1 MNVPEALKKYARPF
15 LVWCEGSYP
24 YCLHIHL
31 ASVFHGD
38 LRMRWCGRDLIGVTL
53 FLYRSGSVKRRPNGR
68 EGWDDFL
75 KIVKHPQ
82 RYFKLDYTTGEII
95 GQRSLQATMKLV
107 EPCQSLDTEILTTE
121 GLKAAADVKAG
132 DVLLDGSVVT
142 SVYALPYVKPWI
154 EIRIVNWPAPLVVT
168 EGHPF
173 LVLEG
178 RKCPRYGVWCNPTRS
193 YPICKSC
200 LYKVEPEL
208 VWKEAKDLEPGD
220 YVALPTD
227 FQLPISDELRRWGL
241 TYEDGYVL
249 GWLLGDGCV
258 THNSKK
264 DKSICFCFFLGPGDP
279 VGELVDLLRKRT
291 KNKVSIQCRGKCT
304 QICYADSKN
313 AKWARSWLYPNGKKR
328 FPLEVLGAPEEFRK
342 GVYEGL
348 VASDGS
354 RFSNHDDVAFTTKA
368 HSWFTFLLASSL
380 GKFPGASQQQTRRRY
395 SERCHLYH
403 TCVYH
408 KSQECFALGGF
419 HFHRVKEVHENVR
432 SPRWL
437 VNLETDTG
445 IIPLPFISHNSA
457 WINVRKLVSPPGRIG
472 ARSLKDKWSYMTR
485 VDTGL
490 VEHLTR
496 KLDMFEFYFTKGK
509 AFHGRYIL
517 RPFGRGFHFYTAS
530 ADKPQVVGTK
540 YEKLKEGKE
549 LGGFLWIKA
558 KDQTPYVLS
567 LRAVEKRFVAPFG
580 YSGLPTKLRKRI
592 PTRFQYWKIK
602 DDQKRIDLRNKL
614 RDELKTKGLLGSLS
628 LGKWEQVKL

>member
-53 FLYRSGSVKRRPNGR
+53 FLYRPGSVKHRPNGR

-75 KIVKHPQ
+75 KIVKYPR

-95 GQRSLQATMKLV
+95 GQRSLQATMKLP
-107 EPCQSLDTEILTTE
+107 EPCQNPSTKILTTT
-121 GLKAAADVKAG
+121 GLKTAVDIKAG

-142 SVYALPYVKPWI
+142 TAYALPYIKSWI
-154 EIRIVNWPAPLVVT
+154 EIKAVNWLTPITVT

-178 RKCPRYGVWCNPTRS
+178 RKCPRYDVWCNPTRN
-193 YPICKSC
+193 YPICRSC
-200 LYKVEPEL
+200 PYKVEPEL
-208 VWKEAKDLEPGD
+208 VWKEAKDLRPGD
-220 YVALPTD
+220 YVALSTS
-227 FQLPISDELRRWGL
+227 FQLSVSDELQKWGL

-249 GWLLGDGCV
+249 GWLLGDGSV
-258 THNSKK
+258 TYNSRTGGYFMY
-264 DKSICFCFFLGPGDP
+264 SLGPGDP
-279 VGELVDLLRKRT
+279 VDKLVGLLRKRT
-291 KNKVSIQCRGKCT
+291 KNKVSVYHMKNVVQIQ
-304 QICYADSKN
+304 YADAKT
-313 AKWARSWLYPNGKKR
+313 AKWVRPWLYPNGKKR
-328 FPLEVLGAPEEFRK
+328 FPLEILGAPEEFRK

-354 RFSNHDDVAFTTKA
+354 RFNNHDDIAFTTEA

-380 GKFPGASQQQTRRRY
+380 GMFPGVSHQQTQQRY
-395 SERCHLYH
+395 SEQCHLYH
-403 TCVYH
+403 THVYR
-408 KSQECFALGGF
+408 KSQQCFALAGF
-419 HFHRVKEVHENVR
+419 HFHRVKQVR
-432 SPRWL
+432 ETIRPQWL
-437 VNLETDTG
+437 INLETDTG

-457 WINVRKLVSPPGRIG
+457 WINVKKLVSPPGFVG
-472 ARSLKDKWSYMTR
+472 ARALKDKWSYMTR

-509 AFHGRYIL
+509 AFRGRYIL

-530 ADKPQVVGTK
+530 ADKPHVVGTK

-549 LGGFLWIKA
+549 LGGFLWIRA
-558 KDQTPYVLS
+558 KDQTPYILS

-580 YSGLPTKLRKRI
+580 YSGLPTQLKKLI
-592 PTRFQYWKIK
+592 PSRFQYWKLRSER
-602 DDQKRIDLRNKL
+602 DRIRV
-614 RDELKTKGLLGSLS
+614 RDELRDALKRKGLMKYLESGVWSYVKSL
-628 LGKWEQVKL
+628 EA